1 MSEPIVTQQPAIE
14 PSPDTAELAIL
25 KQAHQEVLTKRQKDK
40 ARIAE
45 LESTVTGLQSKL
57 SESAETIHQITIG
70 VPLKAMAESMSTVP
84 DLFLEQFLK
93 SFKVEMV
100 KGTLTLLSADGQ
112 PVTAKDGNAV
122 PFERDALTKLLTTGE
137 DARAKTFQTIT
148 ITNRASGAGGSP
160 SKRSNAPAQAKPTF
174 QFGLR

>member
-45 LESTVTGLQSKL
+45 LESTVAELQSKL
-57 SESAETIHQITIG
+57 SEAGDTIQAVTIG
-70 VPLKAMAESMSTVP
+70 TPLKAMAESMSTVP

-93 SFKVEMV
+93 HYKVEMV

-112 PVTAKDGNAV
+112 PVTAKDGSAV
-122 PFERDALTKLLTTGE
+122 PFERDALTKLVTTGD
-137 DARAKTFQTIT
+137 DARAKTFQAIT
-148 ITNRASGAGGSP
+148 ITNRASGASGSP
-160 SKRSNAPAQAKPTF
+160 SKRSNATAPAKPTF